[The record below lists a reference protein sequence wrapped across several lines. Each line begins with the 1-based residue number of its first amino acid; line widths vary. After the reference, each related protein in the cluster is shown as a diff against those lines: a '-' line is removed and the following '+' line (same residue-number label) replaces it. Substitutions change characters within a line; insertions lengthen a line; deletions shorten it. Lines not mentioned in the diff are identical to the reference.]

1 MQEHLAFLT
10 PVEAPFSNSYVAPI
24 SFINILFTLC
34 AHHRRTHTLAILKK
48 VDQEQRQGYRWY
60 VG

>member
-1 MQEHLAFLT
+1 M
-10 PVEAPFSNSYVAPI
+10 

-34 AHHRRTHTLAILKK
+34 AHHRRTRTLAILKK